1 MLTPWMHSLSHS
13 VSSLSVGVYQD
24 SRTRLAARRDV
35 YRIMMKEAKPVD
47 TLCLCSQ
54 VQCYFHK
61 HLLSVDL
68 MHQSVLHTA
77 DVKSV

>member
-47 TLCLCSQ
+47 TLMPMQPGAMLFSQ
-54 VQCYFHK
+54 AFVVCRFDA
-61 HLLSVDL
+61 SVCAPY
-68 MHQSVLHTA
+68 S
-77 DVKSV
+77 